1 MAWAVSGMACT
12 SARTSTMAVITA
24 ASLADG
30 RPRPR
35 VYLTSREGN
44 DRTGAAHMN
53 IGEPIHQ
60 IEIVPENL
68 PIPGTLPVPIRE
80 PDPTPEPVHT

>member
-1 MAWAVSGMACT
+1 
-12 SARTSTMAVITA
+12 
-24 ASLADG
+24 
-30 RPRPR
+30 
-35 VYLTSREGN
+35 
-44 DRTGAAHMN
+44 MN